1 MFAEPM
7 YWKKM
12 LYSLNWAQIKRDRNS
27 WNLRSLYWMCEKFF
41 FAFSRWHKQ
50 PQWIANH
57 HIQEFNTITV
67 LVNWAVTQRSIGCF
81 INEYMNQMRRL
92 RIPYW
97 SYIKTAAGLILFLK
111 SLITFFVVY
120 RAIDIHCFERKMFQR
135 CILWLSPFESIID
148 WSAQPVWN
156 IFTNE
161 CACKNNPSLVEAC
174 DCTMISCYVHS
185 KRNAL
190 DVF

>member
-1 MFAEPM
+1 MKS
-7 YWKKM
+7 KKFI
-12 LYSLNWAQIKRDRNS
+12 LNVREIFF
-27 WNLRSLYWMCEKFF
+27 FF

-50 PQWIANH
+50 PQWIANR
-57 HIQEFNTITV
+57 HIQGFNTITV

-111 SLITFFVVY
+111 SLISFFVVY

-161 CACKNNPSLVEAC
+161 CACKNNPLF
-174 DCTMISCYVHS
+174 DRGMRLHNDKLLCTFKAKCT
-185 KRNAL
+185 RCFL
-190 DVF
+190 DENQLCSET